1 MSDSVQRNDFGVIN
15 PTDQEIPQAFQP
27 VSEYSVNVSIEPNH
41 ETEIFEV
48 RFDDNNREVTEVYK
62 E

>member
-1 MSDSVQRNDFGVIN
+1 MSDSVQKNELNLIN
-15 PTDQEIPQAFQP
+15 STDQQLTQSYQP
-27 VSEYSVNVSIEPNH
+27 ISEYSVNVSIEPNH

-48 RFDDNNREVTEVYK
+48 RFDENTREVTEVYK

>member
-1 MSDSVQRNDFGVIN
+1 MSDPLKSENNFS
-15 PTDQEIPQAFQP
+15 DQEKSPNFQP
-27 VSEYSVNVSIEPNH
+27 ISEYSVNVSIEPNH

-48 RFDDNNREVTEVYK
+48 RFDENSREVTEVYK